1 MSRKKR
7 QVTLPPTFVGAQPSR
22 PGASS
27 SSGNTPNQIG
37 PILDG
42 FTATAGN
49 AFRIADEVARRFYS
63 EQLSRLPSSLE
74 QEVNALAAASL
85 PPAATVV
92 ERLNNAIQ
100 ARSKLLALKHA
111 DRAYRTELANR
122 FYGSSPLGK
131 HPSTYAH
138 AALKNIAS
146 GRIKSSD
153 LQQALNDAYLAA
165 YTVQLRDAE
174 IQQLEGQ
181 LAALRQ
187 EVANAVAQAAI
198 QAEAERL
205 ADEEAQRRAHEEAL
219 KAAHAAALAR
229 AQAEAEARQAA
240 AAKAAAEK
248 ALAEQ
253 AIRQAN
259 TYLVP
264 PAGPVSEPKV
274 VMSTGAPPAVVA
286 GAALGS
292 AIRSA
297 VSSLS
302 VAPVETLVAPFLVGL
317 AALLYAPKV
326 GNAERRRPAKPLGNY
341 LLTLPLG
348 ELSIELDAAAQA
360 EAVERGA
367 LDLPFRMGERQ
378 DLDGPAELFA
388 ARTDGSALPSAV
400 PVLLAQYDAQTGSYT
415 VTTDDIPSR
424 TVVWTPAVE
433 SSGSSTVLP
442 PTSPSDNKLVGPTLE
457 PLEGRL
463 DVYPD
468 LPDVG
473 FDDYVIIFPIDSGLA
488 PLYVMFK
495 SRRNLPGVVTGKGK
509 LIDGT
514 LLVEGA
520 REGVPIPA
528 QIASKL
534 RGKKFS
540 SWNAFRRQLWQAI
553 GRSPLFEGQFDT
565 ADLLAMRR
573 GRAPFACDNEQVGER
588 KKWEIHHIMSI
599 SEGGDV
605 YGIDNLKIIA
615 PKYHIQL
622 HRGKQ

>member
-174 IQQLEGQ
+174 IQLLEGQ

-187 EVANAVAQAAI
+187 EVANAIAQAAI

-205 ADEEAQRRAHEEAL
+205 AEAQARAHAEAQARAEAEAQARAHEEAQRRAHEEAL

-274 VMSTGAPPAVVA
+274 VMSSGAPSAVLA

-302 VAPVETLVAPFLVGL
+302 VAPVEALVAPFLVGL

-348 ELSIELDAAAQA
+348 ELSIELDATAQA

-378 DLDGPAELFA
+378 DLNGPAELFA

-400 PVLLAQYDAQTGSYT
+400 PVLVAQYDAQTGSYT

-495 SRRNLPGVVTGKGK
+495 SRRNLSGGVTGKG
-509 LIDGT
+509 
-514 LLVEGA
+514 
-520 REGVPIPA
+520 
-528 QIASKL
+528 
-534 RGKKFS
+534 
-540 SWNAFRRQLWQAI
+540 
-553 GRSPLFEGQFDT
+553 
-565 ADLLAMRR
+565 
-573 GRAPFACDNEQVGER
+573 
-588 KKWEIHHIMSI
+588 
-599 SEGGDV
+599 
-605 YGIDNLKIIA
+605 NLSMV
-615 PKYHIQL
+615 
-622 HRGKQ
+622 RF

>member
-1 MSRKKR
+1 MP
-7 QVTLPPTFVGAQPSR
+7 LPQRHCPPS
-22 PGASS
+22 
-27 SSGNTPNQIG
+27 
-37 PILDG
+37 
-42 FTATAGN
+42 
-49 AFRIADEVARRFYS
+49 
-63 EQLSRLPSSLE
+63 
-74 QEVNALAAASL
+74 
-85 PPAATVV
+85 ATVV
-92 ERLNNAIQ
+92 ERLNNGIQ
-100 ARSKLLALKHA
+100 GRSKLLALKHA

-138 AALKNIAS
+138 AAFQNIAS

-205 ADEEAQRRAHEEAL
+205 AEAQARAHAEAQARAEAEAQARAHEEAQRRAHEEAL

-253 AIRQAN
+253 AVRQAN

-274 VMSTGAPPAVVA
+274 VMSSGAPPAVVA

-292 AIRSA
+292 AIRAA

-302 VAPVETLVAPFLVGL
+302 VAPVEALVAPFLVGL

-378 DLDGPAELFA
+378 DINGPAEFFA

-415 VTTDDIPSR
+415 VITDDISSR

-442 PTSPSDNKLVGPTLE
+442 PTSPSDNKLAGPTLE
-457 PLEGRL
+457 PLDGRL

-520 REGVPIPA
+520 REGIPIPA

-540 SWNAFRRQLWQAI
+540 SWGAFRRRFWQMI

-573 GRAPFACDNEQVGER
+573 GRAPVAFASERVGHRNKWGLHQIVSISDGGGVYDFDNLVLMGPH
-588 KKWEIHHIMSI
+588 HHIQRH
-599 SEGGDV
+599 
-605 YGIDNLKIIA
+605 K
-615 PKYHIQL
+615 
-622 HRGKQ
+622 GK